1 MKPSVQKILT
11 KLGKEKINLFT
22 VSEAKS
28 ILKYEIYEKVN
39 EHRSVLGNNIED
51 LKSLG
56 KKDAQERDS
65 LKQKQEKELD
75 DLLKKQEQKVNS
87 IISTLDNEIK
97 QSKNLIKE
105 IEKNIS
111 KFNPIVKE
119 FEKELIDMGIKPS
132 ASNLYQE
139 VKASVSLLETDKN
152 RLQQGIDFVENNYE
166 YKTRK

>member
-1 MKPSVQKILT
+1 MKPSVQKIIT
-11 KLGKEKINLFT
+11 KLAKEKINLFT

-39 EHRSVLGNNIED
+39 EHRSVLGNNVED

-56 KKDAQERDS
+56 KKDAQEIDS